1 MAYVQFKA
9 LLTED
14 AEVVWDAEWFTDRE
28 AEERFGDLQDVVAD
42 YPDLYR
48 IALTDDEVRVRNETA
63 AQYWDFVSG
72 DRVAVEAHGER

>member
-28 AEERFGDLQDVVAD
+28 AEERFGDLEEVTAD
-42 YPDLYR
+42 YPDVYR
-48 IALTDDEVRVRNETA
+48 IALSDEEVRLRNEAGAT
-63 AQYWDFVSG
+63 YWDFVSR
-72 DRVAVEAHGER
+72 DRVAVGAGAER